1 MSEQITP
8 DQLGEHLGRE
18 VEMTM
23 RGRIVDAA
31 SPCIVNAAAGGNW
44 YPSTLRAMEITI
56 TLLPAPVP
64 DEPTGLGAVVEV
76 VIPDVSYPTHYVR
89 RCEQTENDDAAPWV
103 NLTSLVDNDWRGVV
117 HGYGT
122 PVEVTVIHPGVEVPR
137 G

>member
-31 SPCIVNAAAGGNW
+31 SPCIVAV
-44 YPSTLRAMEITI
+44 LRQSSLRENGATI

>member
-8 DQLGEHLGRE
+8 HQLGDHVGRE
-18 VEMTM
+18 VEVTFKGTI
-23 RGRIVDAA
+23 RHGG
-31 SPCIVNAAAGGNW
+31 AGI
-44 YPSTLRAMEITI
+44 TLSDGSWWPPDFLRSESSTI
-56 TLLPAPVP
+56 TLLPRPVP

>member
-8 DQLGEHLGRE
+8 DQLGEHVGRE
-18 VEMTM
+18 VE
-23 RGRIVDAA
+23 V
-31 SPCIVNAAAGGNW
+31 
-44 YPSTLRAMEITI
+44 TLRGTIDEMAHVLSGAVGISDYFIKEANATI
-56 TLLPAPVP
+56 TLIPAPVP

>member
-31 SPCIVNAAAGGNW
+31 SPCIV
-44 YPSTLRAMEITI
+44 SVLRQSSLRENGATI